1 MKLLRTFFA
10 ALLGV
15 SMPLVSLAA
24 PHTIAQLGTA
34 PLVGEVTS
42 TPQLQ
47 SDVAR
52 NQRIFSDAA
61 SKLGLTPRQYAQ
73 FASRI
78 ANRQVAYVTIPR
90 HLDAMS
96 WSSGGRVY
104 VLRDVIIPAGTNGW
118 EVDLVEHHQVI
129 AVFVPARCANLSVLR
144 KPLPALA
151 QATVPAVHAPRVRVA
166 AQETAPPAPA
176 PATPAA
182 APVAPVSNNVAV
194 ASPPPTPGP
203 LAAIATSTGPSHRVG
218 WWPLLLVPLIGFLGS
233 HGGHS
238 GGPTLPII
246 APPGTSVSGLPMPG
260 PGGMR
265 TTAPTP
271 PPAGCGPTPHP

>member
-1 MKLLRTFFA
+1 MKLLRTFLA

-34 PLVGEVTS
+34 PLLGEVTS

-61 SKLGLTPRQYAQ
+61 SKLGLTSRQYAQ
-73 FASRI
+73 FSSRI
-78 ANRQVAYVTIPR
+78 ANRQVSYVTIPR

-96 WSSGGRVY
+96 WASGGRVY
-104 VLRDVIIPAGTNGW
+104 VLHDVIIPAGTNGW
-118 EVDLVEHHQVI
+118 EIDLVEHHQI
-129 AVFVPARCANLSVLR
+129 LAVFVPARCANLSILR

-151 QATVPAVHAPRVRVA
+151 QAVPVAPAPRVRVA
-166 AQETAPPAPA
+166 AAETAPPASPA
-176 PATPAA
+176 PPA
-182 APVAPVSNNVAV
+182 APVAPASNAVAV
-194 ASPPPTPGP
+194 AAPAATPGP
-203 LAAIATSTGPSHRVG
+203 LASIASSSGPTHRVG

-233 HGGHS
+233 HGGNS
-238 GGPTLPII
+238 VAPTLPII
-246 APPGTSVSGLPMPG
+246 APPGTSAAGIPVPG

-265 TTAPTP
+265 SVAPSP
-271 PPAGCGPTPHP
+271 PPAGCPGPALKP